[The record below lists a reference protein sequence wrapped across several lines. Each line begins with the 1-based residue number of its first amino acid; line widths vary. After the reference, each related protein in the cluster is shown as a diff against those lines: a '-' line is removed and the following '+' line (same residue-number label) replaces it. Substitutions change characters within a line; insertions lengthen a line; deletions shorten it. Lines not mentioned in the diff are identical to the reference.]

1 MARKIGAFICE
12 GIFNTVPHARLRR
25 QMDHAHDGVVADER
39 SHLCSVGNV
48 DAFKCEAVDAGKS
61 RQPRLFQCGIV
72 IVIDDVD
79 ANDTLTARKQP
90 MRHGV
95 ANETGCACY
104 EYRCRHVKKRPY
116 ASTQMRG
123 QKTPRFSPH
132 AERLNTERC

>member
-1 MARKIGAFICE
+1 
-12 GIFNTVPHARLRR
+12 
-25 QMDHAHDGVVADER
+25 MDHAHDFMVVDER
-39 SHLCSVGNV
+39 RHFCGVGNV
-48 DAFKCEAVDAGKS
+48 DAFKCETIDPGKG
-61 RQPRLFQCGIV
+61 RQARLFQCGVI

-79 ANDTLTARKQP
+79 ADDALTARQQS

-123 QKTPRFSPH
+123 HKKHPAFRPTPNALTPNG
-132 AERLNTERC
+132 ADATLEMPP